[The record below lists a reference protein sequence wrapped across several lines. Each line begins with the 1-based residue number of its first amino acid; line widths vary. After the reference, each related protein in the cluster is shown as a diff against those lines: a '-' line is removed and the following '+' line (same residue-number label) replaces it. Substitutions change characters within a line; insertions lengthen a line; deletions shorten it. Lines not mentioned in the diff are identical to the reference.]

1 MYIFAAPKGKIN
13 KGNKLEGTIPDL
25 EALVAAKA
33 SYEKALR
40 AIEAAKVA
48 ITIKGEKLF
57 KLKGNLLCDKAQQ
70 PWEKSSRPK

>member
-40 AIEAAKVA
+40 AIEAAKLT
-48 ITIKGEKLF
+48 ITTEGAKPFELY
-57 KLKGNLLCDKAQQ
+57 GNLLSDKLGSLGK
-70 PWEKSSRPK
+70 KSSRPK